1 MAPHMGCSDYPKQN
15 QVVQEL
21 TAQREL
27 HLETREQLEKGKKI
41 ISEEHWYLD
50 LPELKERELHNR

>member
-1 MAPHMGCSDYPKQN
+1 MAPHMGSSDYPKQN

-27 HLETREQLEKGKKI
+27 HLKTREQLEKGKKI